1 MEYRFSRPVPFRGK
15 TYETV
20 ILSDYFKTKHKLAMA
35 ENSKKTEEEQQL
47 AFLMSFC
54 EDFPKEAFGEIPA
67 DDMDYIAD
75 HVAQIMLAY
84 ARNKGL
90 DTEGKKPN
98 RQQKTIISPVR
109 KVQGF

>member
-1 MEYRFSRPVPFRGK
+1 MEYKLSRPVAFRGK
-15 TYETV
+15 NYETV

-54 EDFPKEAFGEIPA
+54 EDFPKEAFGEIAA
-67 DDMDYIAD
+67 DDMDFIAD

-84 ARNKGL
+84 ARSKGI
-90 DTEGKKPN
+90 DTDGKKPR
-98 RQQKTIISPVR
+98 RQQKMIISPVR
-109 KVQGF
+109 KVHGF